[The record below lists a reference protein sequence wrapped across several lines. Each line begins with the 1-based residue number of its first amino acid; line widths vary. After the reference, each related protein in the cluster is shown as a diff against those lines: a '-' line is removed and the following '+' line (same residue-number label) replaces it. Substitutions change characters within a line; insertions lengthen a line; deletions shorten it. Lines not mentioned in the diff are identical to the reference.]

1 MKITLLVVG
10 KLKEN
15 YWRQAEAEYLK
26 RLSAFVKFEIVELKE
41 ESFTEKDK
49 PETVKEKE
57 AKKITEQL
65 IKIKPDHLIALDSKG
80 KQFSSEQ
87 LSQQLNHLTTKSF
100 NNITII
106 IGGPLGL
113 NSSILQSANLQLSL
127 SSLTFTHQMARIILE
142 EQLYRAFMIKE
153 NRKYHY

>member
-10 KLKEN
+10 KLKED
-15 YWRQAEAEYLK
+15 YWRQAETEYLK
-26 RLSAFVKFEIVELKE
+26 RLSAFVKFEIIELKE
-41 ESFTEKDK
+41 ESFNEKDN
-49 PETVKEKE
+49 PETIKAKE

-65 IKIKPDHLIALDSKG
+65 TKIKPDYLIAMDSNG

-87 LSQQLNHLTTKSF
+87 LANKLPIFEQQ
-100 NNITII
+100 NNITIL

-113 NSSILQSANLQLSL
+113 DQTIIERANFTLSL
-127 SSLTFTHQMARIILE
+127 SPLTFTHQMARIILE
-142 EQLYRAFMIKE
+142 EQIYRAFMIKE